1 MRRMG
6 LAAVLL
12 AGTVSLAHPVF
23 AEDEPGP
30 EASADAASEAAA
42 QPDLLARARSLYEA
56 SRGEECNGLPF
67 DEPPAPDVH
76 TIEFRPGYAGEDD
89 PLEQATLIRF
99 FCRAGAY
106 NEIHVYY
113 LSTQLDGL
121 RELSFAEPELDIR
134 HEDDDSEKP
143 VEEMR
148 IIGFTTRALLVNSDY
163 VAEDFTITSDAKWRG
178 LGDASSTGLWLFRD
192 GNFTL
197 VRYEVDATYD
207 GEINPQVVLDYF
219 TAP

>member
-1 MRRMG
+1 MLRTC
-6 LAAVLL
+6 LAVVLL
-12 AGTVSLAHPVF
+12 AGTALPAGS
-23 AEDEPGP
+23 
-30 EASADAASEAAA
+30 
-42 QPDLLARARSLYEA
+42 ARADDDLEVSAGSAPVLTAQQDLIEKASILFEA
-56 SRGEECNGLPF
+56 NRGEECDASPF

-76 TIEFRPGYAGEDD
+76 SIDFRPGHAGDDD

-106 NEIHVYY
+106 NEVHVYY

-163 VAEDFTITSDAKWRG
+163 VAEDFTIMSDAKWRG

-197 VRYEVDATYD
+197 VKYEVDPTFD

>member
-1 MRRMG
+1 MLPTR
-6 LAAVLL
+6 LAVVLL
-12 AGTVSLAHPVF
+12 AGTA
-23 AEDEPGP
+23 
-30 EASADAASEAAA
+30 
-42 QPDLLARARSLYEA
+42 LLAGPARADDNLEVSAGSAPVLTAQQDLIEKARILFETN
-56 SRGEECNGLPF
+56 RGEECDASPF

-76 TIEFRPGYAGEDD
+76 SIDFRPSHAGDDD

-106 NEIHVYY
+106 NEVHVYY
-113 LSTQLDGL
+113 LSTQFDGL

-163 VAEDFTITSDAKWRG
+163 VAEDFTIMSDAKWRG

-197 VRYEVDATYD
+197 VKYEVDPTFD